1 MTKTAGRVK
10 AFVRFAALAAV
21 STAILALLRLLGI
34 LNLRLF
40 GEAFARGNGAI
51 WLVASSL
58 FAMTAVALVRYWLI
72 LRLVSFKARA
82 PQVVA
87 AGLISQAVGQWA
99 PGSMA
104 VTELIRFGLMAG
116 LGEDADSAPE
126 AGLPGNGN
134 GTKRA
139 PGLSG
144 SDGAAG
150 AKGRLGLSILID
162 RLLGLG
168 TMFLV
173 GGLAGFY
180 LHLRGGML
188 VKYPLLVFSLAVLS
202 VAFGLG
208 LILAPLLTKTSPW
221 RKLARFLAIKAKGR
235 AFDSTFARDL
245 YPQAITAEEDPQAE
259 PGAPA
264 AAARPPVANNSA
276 QIKSR
281 SGRIWGGLSDAIE
294 LLNGA
299 AARPRRLLIPIA
311 LSLVIP
317 FLNGATLF
325 YAAQAIG
332 RPLPLAVILVAVP
345 FTILAVL
352 LPLGLAGYGGPQLV
366 AAGVF
371 GLFNVSPE
379 TVVAACLVQNT
390 VVLAVTTVLG
400 ALSAGFTLDRLRA
413 VFAARKNRLPE
424 RRSP

>member
-1 MTKTAGRVK
+1 MTKMAGWTK
-10 AFVRFAALAAV
+10 TIARFAALAAV
-21 STAILALLRLLGI
+21 SAAVLALLKLLGI

-51 WLVASSL
+51 GLVAAAL
-58 FAMTAVALVRYWLI
+58 LAMTAVALVRYGLI

-82 PQVVA
+82 PRVIA

-104 VTELIRFGLMAG
+104 VTEIIRFGLMAG
-116 LGEDADSAPE
+116 L
-126 AGLPGNGN
+126 N
-134 GTKRA
+134 
-139 PGLSG
+139 
-144 SDGAAG
+144 DGAEG
-150 AKGRLGLSILID
+150 KGRLALSILLD

-173 GGLAGFY
+173 GGFAAFY
-180 LHLRGGML
+180 LHLRDGIL
-188 VKYPLLVFSLAVLS
+188 VKYPALVFSLAVLS
-202 VAFGLG
+202 VALGLA
-208 LILAPLLTKTSPW
+208 LILAPFLTKTPGW
-221 RKLARFLAIKAKGR
+221 RKISRFLAVKA
-235 AFDSTFARDL
+235 SL
-245 YPQAITAEEDPQAE
+245 
-259 PGAPA
+259 
-264 AAARPPVANNSA
+264 RPPVVTDPA
-276 QIKSR
+276 QFRTR
-281 SGRIWGGLSDAIE
+281 SVRIWGGLSNAVD

-299 AARPRRLLIPIA
+299 AARPRRLIIPIA

-325 YAAQAIG
+325 YAAQAVG
-332 RPLPLAVILVAVP
+332 HPLPLSVILVAVP
-345 FTILAVL
+345 FTLLAVL

-400 ALSAGFTLDRLRA
+400 ALSAGLALDRLRA
-413 VFAARKNRLPE
+413 AFAARKNRLPD

>member
-1 MTKTAGRVK
+1 MTKMTGRTK
-10 AFVRFAALAAV
+10 TILRCSALAAI
-21 STAILALLRLLGI
+21 SAAILGLLKVLGI

-51 WLVASSL
+51 WLVAAAL
-58 FAMTAVALVRYWLI
+58 LAMIAVALVRYWLI

-82 PQVVA
+82 PHVVA

-116 LGEDADSAPE
+116 LGERS
-126 AGLPGNGN
+126 
-134 GTKRA
+134 
-139 PGLSG
+139 
-144 SDGAAG
+144 
-150 AKGRLGLSILID
+150 RLALSILID

-173 GGLAGFY
+173 GGFAAFF
-180 LHLRGGML
+180 LHIRGGIL
-188 VKYPLLVFSLAVLS
+188 IKYPVLVFSLAVLS
-202 VAFGLG
+202 IVFGLA
-208 LILAPLLTKTSPW
+208 LILTPLLTKTSLW
-221 RKLARFLAIKAKGR
+221 RKLSRFLAVKA
-235 AFDSTFARDL
+235 S
-245 YPQAITAEEDPQAE
+245 
-259 PGAPA
+259 
-264 AAARPPVANNSA
+264 ARPPVVANLA
-276 QIKSR
+276 RPKSR
-281 SGRIWGGLSDAIE
+281 SARIWSGMSNASE

-317 FLNGATLF
+317 FLNAATLF

-332 RPLPLAVILVAVP
+332 YPLPLAAILVAVP

-371 GLFNVSPE
+371 GLFNVSSE

-390 VVLAVTTVLG
+390 IVLAVTTLLG
-400 ALSAGFTLDRLRA
+400 ALSAGFALDRLRA
-413 VFAARKNRLPE
+413 ALAARKNRLPD

>member
-1 MTKTAGRVK
+1 MTRTAGRAK
-10 AFVRFAALAAV
+10 AILRVVVLAAV
-21 STAILALLRLLGI
+21 SAAILALLKLLGI

-51 WLVASSL
+51 WLVAAAL
-58 FAMTAVALVRYWLI
+58 LAMTAVALVRYGLI
-72 LRLVSFKARA
+72 LRLVSFQARA

-116 LGEDADSAPE
+116 L
-126 AGLPGNGN
+126 N
-134 GTKRA
+134 
-139 PGLSG
+139 
-144 SDGAAG
+144 DGAEG
-150 AKGRLGLSILID
+150 KGRLALSILID

-173 GGLAGFY
+173 GGLAAFY
-180 LHLRGGML
+180 LHFRGGIL
-188 VKYPLLVFSLAVLS
+188 VKYPALVFSLAVLS
-202 VAFGLG
+202 VILGLG
-208 LILAPLLTKTSPW
+208 LILAPLLTITSPW
-221 RKLARFLAIKAKGR
+221 RKLALFLAVKA
-235 AFDSTFARDL
+235 AR
-245 YPQAITAEEDPQAE
+245 
-259 PGAPA
+259 
-264 AAARPPVANNSA
+264 RPPVVTNPA
-276 QIKSR
+276 QLNTR
-281 SGRIWGGLSDAIE
+281 SVRIWGGLSNAVE

-325 YAAQAIG
+325 YAAQATG
-332 RPLPLAVILVAVP
+332 YPLPLSAILVAVP

-379 TVVAACLVQNT
+379 AVVAACLVQNT

-400 ALSAGFTLDRLRA
+400 AMSAGFALDRLRA
-413 VFAARKNRLPE
+413 VLAARKNRLPE
-424 RRSP
+424 RRLP